1 MSIENA
7 YSNLIKCI
15 PKEKILKNEIMSKH
29 TSFKVG
35 GSCRSIYN
43 SRNNR
48 TIKRYN

>member
-1 MSIENA
+1 MSIEDA

-35 GSCRSIYN
+35 DL
-43 SRNNR
+43 
-48 TIKRYN
+48 